1 MKQFLA
7 FSFLLI
13 AMSSFGQSTDKAD
26 TISFCFIKLK
36 LPPEC
41 KAASEYQI
49 KCDDYSMSWVYL
61 TPQTLHTMPDQLIS
75 QMAGQMKKFK
85 KETITCYL
93 MDNPVKGYKIS
104 FRTDQGMGHQL
115 IAYGFANEQLVLVQL
130 SLDKEPKTN
139 EDIPA
144 FPRQLIRLS
153 K

>member
-13 AMSSFGQSTDKAD
+13 AMSSFGQATANAD

-36 LPPEC
+36 VPPGC
-41 KAASEYQI
+41 IATTEYQI
-49 KCDDYSMSWVYL
+49 KCDDYSMSWAYL
-61 TPQTLHTMPDQLIS
+61 TPQTLQTMPDQLIS
-75 QMAGQMKKFK
+75 QMAAQFKKFK
-85 KETITCYL
+85 KEPVTCYL
-93 MDNPVKGYKIS
+93 LDNAVKGYKIS
-104 FRTDQGMGHQL
+104 YKTDQGIAHQL
-115 IAYGFANEQLVLVQL
+115 IAYGFGNEQLVLVQL

-139 EDIPA
+139 DDIPV